1 MKPIVFF
8 VIALSVL
15 AFVLHTTRERF
26 QPEFLDKRQVRT
38 TVAHEDSSYNQQT
51 NHMNPAHYDM
61 GPVSGMQSPF
71 QVNQYKAYV
80 Q

>member
-8 VIALSVL
+8 VIALAVL

-51 NHMNPAHYDM
+51 NHMNPAHYHM